1 MDPEITDMMGLPPDE
16 TPPRMT
22 ADTPKPV
29 IVNDPSKAMAENANN
44 ASGIDKPHGLKRIFK
59 GLWRK

>member
-1 MDPEITDMMGLPPDE
+1 MMGLPPDE